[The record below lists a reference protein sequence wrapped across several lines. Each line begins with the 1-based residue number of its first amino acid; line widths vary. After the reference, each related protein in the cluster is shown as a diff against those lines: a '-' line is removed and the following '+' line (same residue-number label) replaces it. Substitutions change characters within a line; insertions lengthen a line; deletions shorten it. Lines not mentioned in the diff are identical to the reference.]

1 MDTELL
7 RNFRV
12 GQLAVLGADKEK
24 SNYLWLDGIDRIT
37 FSEHRHITQISLY
50 EDEVWVSSQDEDDDN
65 IYRMPLNYFS
75 DSIIKEITDILFGK
89 ALEIASKMVMS
100 MGIEDKIKDVKITTE
115 NNIKLYQYKGITI
128 DRVTWE
134 EAPCP
139 MYCGNI
145 DDNTMCKIVVT
156 LYEILKDKFEEE
168 LNDYI
173 EYRNGKEF
181 SLERQYV
188 LEDIDDFR
196 WREEEELFCQNGGI
210 YYEDM
215 SDEEYNRLTN
225 NILEQR

>member
-1 MDTELL
+1 MNTELL

-50 EDEVWVSSQDEDDDN
+50 EDEVWVSSQDEDDEN

-75 DSIIKEITDILFGK
+75 DSIIKEINETLFGK
-89 ALEIASKMVMS
+89 SLEIAGKMVMT
-100 MGIEDKIKDVKITTE
+100 IEDKIKDVKITTE
-115 NNIKLYQYKGITI
+115 KNVKFYQYNGITI
-128 DRVTWE
+128 DKVTWE

-145 DDNTMCKIVVT
+145 DDDTMCKIVVSLYDT
-156 LYEILKDKFEEE
+156 LERDFGNDFKDYV
-168 LNDYI
+168 DYN
-173 EYRNGKEF
+173 NGKELP
-181 SLERQYV
+181 LERTNV
-188 LEDIDDFR
+188 LENLDSSR
-196 WREEEELFCQNGGI
+196 WVEEEMLFAQNGGI

-215 SDEEYNRLTN
+215 SDEEYDRLTN

>member
-1 MDTELL
+1 MNTELL

-12 GQLAVLGADKEK
+12 GQLAVLGADREK

-75 DSIIKEITDILFGK
+75 DTIIKEINDILFGK
-89 ALEIASKMVMS
+89 ALEIAGKMVMT
-100 MGIEDKIKDVKITTE
+100 IEDKIKDVKITTE
-115 NNIKLYQYKGITI
+115 KNVKFYQYNGITI
-128 DRVTWE
+128 DKVTWE

-145 DDNTMCKIVVT
+145 DDDTMCKIVVSLYDT
-156 LYEILKDKFEEE
+156 LERDFGNDFKDYV
-168 LNDYI
+168 DYN
-173 EYRNGKEF
+173 NGKELPF
-181 SLERQYV
+181 ERTNELEH
-188 LEDIDDFR
+188 LDDIR
-196 WREEEELFCQNGGI
+196 WREEEELFCEWGAI

-215 SDEEYNRLTN
+215 SDEEYDRLTN
-225 NILEQR
+225 K

>member
-1 MDTELL
+1 MNTELL

-24 SNYLWLDGIDRIT
+24 SNYLWLDGIDRST

-50 EDEVWVSSQDEDDDN
+50 EDEVWVSLQDEDDEN

-75 DSIIKEITDILFGK
+75 DSIIKEINETLFGK
-89 ALEIASKMVMS
+89 ALEIAGKMVMT
-100 MGIEDKIKDVKITTE
+100 IEDKIKYVKITTE
-115 NNIKLYQYKGITI
+115 KNVKLYQYKGITI
-128 DRVTWE
+128 DKVTWE

-145 DDNTMCKIVVT
+145 DDDTMCKIVVSLYDT
-156 LYEILKDKFEEE
+156 LERDFGNDFKDYV
-168 LNDYI
+168 DYN
-173 EYRNGKEF
+173 NGKELP
-181 SLERQYV
+181 LEKTNV
-188 LEDIDDFR
+188 LEHLDSIR
-196 WREEEELFCQNGGI
+196 WTAEEELFSINGGI

-215 SDEEYNRLTN
+215 SDEEYDRLTN

>member
-12 GQLAVLGADKEK
+12 GQLAVLGADKQK

-100 MGIEDKIKDVKITTE
+100 MGIEDKIKYVKITTE

-128 DRVTWE
+128 DKVTWE

-139 MYCGNI
+139 MYCDNI
-145 DDNTMCKIVVT
+145 DDDTMCKIVIL
-156 LYEILKDKFEEE
+156 LYEILERDFGDDFK
-168 LNDYI
+168 DYI
-173 EYRNGKEF
+173 DYNNGKELP
-181 SLERQYV
+181 LERTNV
-188 LEDIDDFR
+188 LENLDSSR
-196 WREEEELFCQNGGI
+196 WVVEEELFCEWGGI

-215 SDEEYNRLTN
+215 SDEEYDRLTN
-225 NILEQR
+225 NILEQG

>member
-1 MDTELL
+1 MNTELL

-12 GQLAVLGADKEK
+12 GQLAVLGADKGK

-50 EDEVWVSSQDEDDDN
+50 EDEVWVSSQDEDNEN

-89 ALEIASKMVMS
+89 ALEIAGKMVMT
-100 MGIEDKIKDVKITTE
+100 IEDKIKDVKITTE
-115 NNIKLYQYKGITI
+115 NNIKFYQYKGITI
-128 DRVTWE
+128 DKETWE

-139 MYCGNI
+139 MYCDKI
-145 DDNTMCKIVVT
+145 DDDTMCNIVVS
-156 LYEILKDKFEEE
+156 LYDILERDFGDNLKDYI
-168 LNDYI
+168 DYN
-173 EYRNGKEF
+173 NGKELP
-181 SLERQYV
+181 LERTDV
-188 LEDIDDFR
+188 LEHLDSYR
-196 WREEEELFCQNGGI
+196 WTAEEELFSINGGI

-215 SDEEYNRLTN
+215 SDEEYDRLTN